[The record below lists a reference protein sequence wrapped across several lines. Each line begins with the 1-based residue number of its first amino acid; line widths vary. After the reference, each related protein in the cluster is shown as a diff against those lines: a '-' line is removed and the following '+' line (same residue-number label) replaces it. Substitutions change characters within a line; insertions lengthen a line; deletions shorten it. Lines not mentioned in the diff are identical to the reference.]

1 MDRYINS
8 RETFKFI
15 FFITHLI
22 ILINS
27 EDDMPII
34 YYLGDLLS
42 EKIGISASA
51 SRGLIKLSIKEEF
64 GPFKPISDIGLKDY
78 QDVINNSLKLRLQDL
93 KISNFEE
100 IVNLLLK
107 ELITHQSLVTMEKV

>member
-1 MDRYINS
+1 M
-8 RETFKFI
+8 
-15 FFITHLI
+15 L
-22 ILINS
+22 
-27 EDDMPII
+27 II

-42 EKIGISASA
+42 EKIGISTSA

-78 QDVINNSLKLRLQDL
+78 QDVINNSLKLRLQNL